1 MVHVENGLLLGH
13 KKNVIMPSETRW
25 MDLGIIMLSEV
36 RQWKTIILCHFM
48 WRLKGTKKIQINF
61 YAEQE
66 QTHSLWKLTD
76 GYQRG
81 QVGEGWNVG
90 FGLNMHTEMYGM
102 IAQ

>member
-1 MVHVENGLLLGH
+1 
-13 KKNVIMPSETRW
+13 
-25 MDLGIIMLSEV
+25 MDLETVILSEV